1 MVGSERTRP
10 GRARRIGALLEAGD
24 HRAAAAEA
32 MRVLADRAS
41 GEDERRAAGA
51 ALSSLRPEPGAV
63 AVGVAGVLLA
73 MGIAL
78 RGVLGSF
85 R

>member
-1 MVGSERTRP
+1 MVRREKPRS

-32 MRVLADRAS
+32 RRVLADGAS
-41 GEDERRAAGA
+41 GDDERQA
-51 ALSSLRPEPGAV
+51 ALAALASLRPEPGAV
-63 AVGVAGVLLA
+63 AVGAAGLLFALGIVLRA
-73 MGIAL
+73 
-78 RGVLGSF
+78 VLGSV